1 MWHTLLP
8 HPRDDHIT
16 VCRHIVP
23 HHRLV
28 SSTIVPVLAGFPSLW
43 AATIDRKRGSNALT
57 PESLQGYPRASPPS
71 LDYSVTRHVQQKSL
85 LPKIQFPSDQ
95 VFLSIFLPHSVG
107 CSLGHCSPLAR
118 TALRGEAVAIDD
130 VVPLRR
136 NPASRAGSAGASASR
151 YARQGRGGETSLL
164 RLGLRAINIVPD
176 AVVSTSLRLLRRVVQ
191 Q

>member
-1 MWHTLLP
+1 MWQTLLP

-28 SSTIVPVLAGFPSLW
+28 SSTIVLLLAGFPSLR

-57 PESLQGYPRASPPS
+57 SESLQGYPRASPPS
-71 LDYSVTRHVQQKSL
+71 LDCSVTRHVQQKSL
-85 LPKIQFPSDQ
+85 LPKVQFPSDQ
-95 VFLSIFLPHSVG
+95 VFLPIFLPHSGG
-107 CSLGHCSPLAR
+107 CSLRTLFTACPHCAAKLSR
-118 TALRGEAVAIDD
+118 SMD

-176 AVVSTSLRLLRRVVQ
+176 AVVSTSLRLLRRALQ